1 MAVKSEDQ
9 FVELEDVK
17 LCYRV
22 EGDPSN
28 PPVLLIMGLN
38 SQLIH
43 WPQELVDKLKA
54 DHYVIRFDNR
64 DSGLTTWR
72 TGEPPADGYRLA
84 DMAKDA
90 VQLIDHLGID
100 RPDVIGASM
109 GGMIAQRLAIDYP
122 DRARS
127 LCSIMSTTGSLL
139 VGHPQPGVIEAL
151 LKPLPSDRDAAIE
164 HVFGLYNLIGSQTH
178 AAAEAG
184 RRRALAEAAYDR
196 SVGPTGAPLHPGG
209 GARQVGAILLAG
221 DRTKALKALTLP
233 ALVVH
238 GNEDALINVSG
249 GRATRDA
256 IPGAQW
262 LGGPQNGVEGMGH
275 DLPHPLLDTI
285 VDGIVAH
292 LKNASTLAWN
302 PGVAE
307 RANGGTRPTAPR
319 PS

>member
-1 MAVKSEDQ
+1 MAVKSQDQ

-43 WPQELVDKLKA
+43 WPQPLVDKLKT

-72 TGEPPADGYRLA
+72 TGAPPADGYRLL
-84 DMAKDA
+84 DMADDA
-90 VQLIDHLGID
+90 VQLIEHLGID
-100 RPDVIGASM
+100 RPHVIGASM
-109 GGMIAQRLAIDYP
+109 GGMIAQRLAINYP
-122 DRARS
+122 TKLRS
-127 LCSIMSTTGSLL
+127 LCSIMSTTGNLL
-139 VGHPQPGVIEAL
+139 VGYAQPGVIEAL
-151 LKPLPSDRDAAIE
+151 LKQPPADREGAIE
-164 HVFGLYNLIGSQTH
+164 HVAALYALIGSKTH
-178 AAAEAG
+178 AATEAP
-184 RRRALAEAAYDR
+184 RRRALAEQAYDR
-196 SVGPTGAPLHPGG
+196 SIGPDGAPLHPGG

-221 DRTKALKALTLP
+221 DRTKELNTLTLP
-233 ALVVH
+233 TLVIH
-238 GNEDALINVSG
+238 GNEDALIHVSG

-262 LGGPQNGVEGMGH
+262 LGDPQQGLAGMGH
-275 DLPHPLLDTI
+275 DLPQPLHDAI
-285 VDGIVAH
+285 ANGIIDH
-292 LKNASTLAWN
+292 LKNAATLAWT

-307 RANGGTRPTAPR
+307 RANGARPVANRPT
-319 PS
+319 